1 MTTGPLP
8 MACPEGHEFT
18 LPNPS
23 FPKASG
29 LYDPCVSLLYTPCP
43 VQPPLALSLYPASHS
58 HPALCVYSASSSATQ
73 PNKATLVRSLA
84 PTGQTLPRFTTLK
97 RMGKKNMQRTFCKCL
112 VNIIRFEKLHY
123 EYGKLLMYHT
133 NECF

>member
-1 MTTGPLP
+1 MSLP
-8 MACPEGHEFT
+8 CQTP
-18 LPNPS
+18 PS
-23 FPKASG
+23 PRLLGFMIPV
-29 LYDPCVSLLYTPCP
+29 YPCVSLLYTPCP

-97 RMGKKNMQRTFCKCL
+97 RMGQKNMQRTFTSDRTLLPLYKA
-112 VNIIRFEKLHY
+112 VNVWSVLSDLRNYTMNTENH
-123 EYGKLLMYHT
+123 
-133 NECF
+133 